1 MSTLRP
7 LKRDAMSVEIMRLIL
22 SHRKILIVAMN
33 GGAVGAG
40 TWFPA
45 SADLVYISDSAY
57 LLIPFSA
64 VGTVA
69 ENGIAMMFGQAA
81 GFRRPLEMLLFGTK
95 VGAQELLN
103 WGIAK

>member
-1 MSTLRP
+1 
-7 LKRDAMSVEIMRLIL
+7 MSVEIMRLIL
-22 SHRKILIVAMN
+22 EHKKILIVAMQ

-45 SADLVYISDSAY
+45 AADLVYISDTSY
-57 LLIPFSA
+57 LLIPFSG

-69 ENGIAMMFGQAA
+69 ENGITMMFAQAA

-95 VGAQELLN
+95 VPAKDLYD